1 MKETTQTP
9 VIAKK
14 YKILSGSML
23 KLIAV
28 LAMLTDHVAAFVLV
42 YYKSALTPFISIGS
56 HELSLY
62 RLMRIAGRI
71 AFPIFC
77 FLLVE
82 GFLYTSDRRRY
93 GRNLLIFAF
102 ISEVPWNLLHS
113 GSLFYSGQNVFF
125 TLFLG
130 YLGLCVIEKYGACRK
145 KQLVYLLLLMAAAV
159 LLDADY
165 GVRGYG
171 FIIMMYALRNM
182 KIVRAVVGSCF
193 LPSTYYAGVAFVPI
207 ALYNE
212 KRGFVKGNIA
222 KYAFYAFYPLHML
235 ILYAFRCAYIG
246 Y

>member
-28 LAMLTDHVAAFVLV
+28 LAMLTDHVAAFVLA
-42 YYKSALTPFISIGS
+42 YYKPALTPFISIGS

-82 GFLYTSDRRRY
+82 GFLHTSDRRRY

-125 TLFLG
+125 TLFIG

-145 KQLVYLLLLMAAAV
+145 QGMFSALCVDSRAHNCSTDCGKGGHTL
-159 LLDADY
+159 Y
-165 GVRGYG
+165 GRVCSCKYG
-171 FIIMMYALRNM
+171 
-182 KIVRAVVGSCF
+182 
-193 LPSTYYAGVAFVPI
+193 
-207 ALYNE
+207 E
-212 KRGFVKGNIA
+212 QD
-222 KYAFYAFYPLHML
+222 
-235 ILYAFRCAYIG
+235 
-246 Y
+246 